1 MFGHGYGY
9 KRLITFRDKLEWVRL
24 QEITEFSVQGLPSA
38 KRARRSRDHLVTDS
52 VRSEL
57 PPLSVPVSLS
67 LVSREASRDFVTLD

>member
-38 KRARRSRDHLVTDS
+38 KRARRSRDHLAAVY
-52 VRSEL
+52 RY
-57 PPLSVPVSLS
+57 
-67 LVSREASRDFVTLD
+67 R